1 MSKNATFLTLHKN
14 FYQDGVLLISSR
26 CDSTCLVSLRVY
38 PQFQVV
44 GTAPEVEGMPVV
56 ITQVGPGV
64 IHLALNK
71 AIGLK
76 KNPYNL
82 KTKCRNK
89 S

>member
-1 MSKNATFLTLHKN
+1 MQLFQRFIKTFIKLEFLVI
-14 FYQDGVLLISSR
+14 FR